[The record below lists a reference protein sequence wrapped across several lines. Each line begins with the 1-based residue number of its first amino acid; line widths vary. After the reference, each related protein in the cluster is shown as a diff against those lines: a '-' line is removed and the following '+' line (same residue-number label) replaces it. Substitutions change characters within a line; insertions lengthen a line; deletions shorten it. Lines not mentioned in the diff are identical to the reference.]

1 MQNPILSHIIA
12 RRTTS
17 FWSDEYGWAVRRSY
31 ADADGYQMSDTEKE
45 RLALLALLEPG
56 EGVDGV
62 GYRGH
67 LSDFFY
73 VAPDAKPDLKFET

>member
-1 MQNPILSHIIA
+1 MQNHILNYIIA

-17 FWSDEYGWAVRRSY
+17 FWSDEYGWLVRRSY
-31 ADADGYQMSDTEKE
+31 ADADGYQMSATEKE

-56 EGVDGV
+56 EEVEGV

-67 LSDFFY
+67 LSDYFY
-73 VAPDAKPDLKFET
+73 VVPDRKKDLKFET

>member
-1 MQNPILSHIIA
+1 MRHNVLGNIVA

-17 FWSDEYGWAVRRSY
+17 FWSDDYGWAVRRSY

-56 EGVDGV
+56 EEVEGV

-67 LSDFFY
+67 LSDYFY
-73 VAPDAKPDLKFET
+73 VVPDIKKDLKFET